1 MKSPIQKVSN
11 LFLTTLVAFFILT
24 ATTAI
29 TTTANAQLVSPA
41 VIQMAQSE
49 IQKRGL
55 NEAEVRTRLLQ
66 EGIDVDN
73 ISPTEIPQYQTR
85 ITTILNKMVAEK
97 KAGKTTTEEPKNFQV
112 EEDEIKP
119 VFEKVKPD
127 TTKTKKP
134 KTKTDSIPQI
144 YGHSLFTNNTL
155 VIYKTND
162 GSQAPD
168 TYVLGEGDEI
178 HITIFGSSQTDI
190 QQRISNDGSI
200 QPTGVAKIFLKGLT
214 LSQAREV
221 IKNRLSASYLFRNDQ
236 LAVTVVKVRTI
247 MVNVFGEANKTGGY
261 TLTALNSALNA
272 LSAAGGPT
280 QLGSVRNIQVIR
292 GNTRKNIDLYE
303 FMNDP
308 SVQSKFDLQNN
319 DVVFVPVA
327 KKLVTIEG
335 AIKRPMMYEMLS
347 EESLTD
353 LIRYAG
359 GLSVNAYPEYVQI
372 QRYIDGEELL
382 MEWNLKEV
390 RNGKVKVPLI
400 NGDVIRIKSINKP
413 MDQYVGIQGSVY
425 YPGRFD
431 LSSNTMLSTLLSN
444 AKPNFRAKTDYLFV
458 ERMNSDSTKQILTVP
473 FPGENGANDFKL
485 QPRDSVRVLDQAT
498 YRDID
503 TISVSGHVRLPF
515 QRAMSFKDKITVNQA
530 IEMAG
535 GLKTSAYPVAY
546 IFRRNIFNPKEVTY
560 IRLTL
565 EKDGNVQLQ
574 SGDKLNIYD
583 NTTYSNIGEIRI
595 FGAVNNPK
603 GYTFNPSMTIHDLI
617 VNSGGFTVGAA
628 YNRVEVFRTT
638 LSPTEKVKL
647 QLLTLEVD
655 SSYNLVDPVNFILQ
669 PYDQVVV
676 RMTPEFTLGRTIEIT
691 GQVEYPGTY
700 VLESKQTRLSDILE
714 SAGGLLK
721 DADPYGAQLFRTFN
735 NRGSISMDLTRVNN
749 HAGNSAY
756 DPILFEG
763 DVININRLEN
773 VVSILQNGTRMAQYS
788 TDTSLINDTTISKVL
803 TDEVKNVVFQGR
815 RSAAWYIHNFAG
827 GFQRNADRNSVTVTL
842 PNNQMVS
849 TKHFLFFRNYPT
861 VESGATI
868 SLQMDTKK
876 MEKELEPREKVDWE
890 RTLQT
895 GLSTLMSTLSIVLLL
910 RSL

>member
-1 MKSPIQKVSN
+1 MKSTILNFRNQ
-11 LFLTTLVAFFILT
+11 FLTTLVAFFIIT
-24 ATTAI
+24 ATT
-29 TTTANAQLVSPA
+29 NAQMVSPA
-41 VIQMAQSE
+41 VMQMAQSE

-85 ITTILNKMVAEK
+85 ITNVLNKMVAEK
-97 KAGKTTTEEPKNFQV
+97 KAGISTTKEETI
-112 EEDEIKP
+112 EEEIQPIKP
-119 VFEKVKPD
+119 VFEKAKPD
-127 TTKTKKP
+127 TIKP
-134 KTKTDSIPQI
+134 TQKQPEINI
-144 YGHSLFTNNTL
+144 YGHSLFTDNTL

-190 QQRISNDGSI
+190 QQRISSDGSI

-221 IKNRLSASYLFRNDQ
+221 IKSRLSASYLFRNDQ

-308 SVQSKFDLQNN
+308 SIQSKFDLQNN

-327 KKLVTIEG
+327 KKLVSIEG

-353 LIRYAG
+353 LIRYSG
-359 GLSVNAYPEYVQI
+359 GLSINAYPEYVQI

-400 NGDVIRIKSINKP
+400 NGDIVRIKSINKP

-431 LSSNTMLSTLLSN
+431 LSANTMLSTLLSN

-458 ERMNSDSTKQILTVP
+458 ERMNPDSTKQILTVP
-473 FPGENGANDFKL
+473 FPGENGANDFRL
-485 QPRDSVRVLDQAT
+485 QARDSVRVLDQAT

-546 IFRRNIFNPKEVTY
+546 IFRRNIFNPKEVKY
-560 IRLTL
+560 IRLEL

-574 SGDKLNIYD
+574 SGDNLNIYD
-583 NTTYSNIGEIRI
+583 NSTYTNIGEVRI

-628 YNRVEVFRTT
+628 YNRVEVFRTV

-647 QLLTLEVD
+647 HLLTLEVD
-655 SSYNLVDPVNFILQ
+655 SSYNLINSDNFVLQ

-676 RMTPEFTLGRTIEIT
+676 RMTPEFTLGRTVEIT

-700 VLESKQTRLSDILE
+700 VLESKKTRLSDILM
-714 SAGGLLK
+714 SAGGLL
-721 DADPYGAQLFRTFN
+721 DNYDPYGARLFRTYN
-735 NRGSISMDLTRVNN
+735 NRGSISMDLRRANRNIGNN
-749 HAGNSAY
+749 SY

-773 VVSILQNGTRMAQYS
+773 VVSIIQNGTRMAQYS
-788 TDTSLINDTTISKVL
+788 NDTSLINDTTIGKVL
-803 TDEVKNVVFQGR
+803 TRDIKNIVFQGR
-815 RSAAWYIHNFAG
+815 RSAAWYIRNFAG
-827 GFQRNADRNSVTVTL
+827 GFHKNADRNSVTVTL

-849 TKHFLFFRNYPT
+849 TKHILFLRNYPT
-861 VESGATI
+861 VQSGSTI

-876 MEKELEPREKVDWE
+876 MEKELEPKEKVDWE

-895 GLSTLMSTLSIVLLL
+895 GLSTLMSTLSIILLL